1 MSVILE
7 IRKSIYLE
15 EVGDKIQT
23 MTPSKKLQCQR
34 ESFGLASVSITVT
47 LGSWEGEE
55 QVLLEHLAALS
66 TETERMTR
74 QDSGHRPLVVSL

>member
-55 QVLLEHLAALS
+55 QDVRGAAGTPGS
-66 TETERMTR
+66 
-74 QDSGHRPLVVSL
+74 LVY